1 MSEAKF
7 EPGEGG
13 LHKLKSQRLPLTRI
27 LSPQA
32 GRGKESSIA
41 TDHE

>member
-13 LHKLKSQRLPLTRI
+13 LHKLKSRRLPLTRI
-27 LSPQA
+27 ASNGAMRPLPASGA
-32 GRGKESSIA
+32 R
-41 TDHE
+41 